1 MYGCDSWTIRKAE
14 HQRIDAFELWCWRRL
29 SLRVFRTGRSNQS
42 ILKEIKP
49 EYLSEGLFLKLKLQF
64 FGHLMQKAN
73 SSWSVGN
80 DPDAGKDWGQE
91 KKRATEA
98 EMVGWHHWL
107 NGHEF
112 EQTPGDSEEQGN
124 LVCCSP
130 LGHKESDKDWATEQ
144 QQNIIWFKNINLEE
158 KSTKSPRD

>member
-1 MYGCDSWTIRKAE
+1 MYGYDSWTIKKAE

-29 SLRVFRTGRSNQS
+29 SLRVFWTRRSNES

-80 DPDAGKDWGQE
+80 DPGAGKDWGQE
-91 KKRATEA
+91 RKRATED
-98 EMVGWHHWL
+98 EMVGWVHWL
-107 NGHEF
+107 NGPES
-112 EQTPGDSEEQGN
+112 EQTPGDLPCHSWWDR
-124 LVCCSP
+124 
-130 LGHKESDKDWATEQ
+130 KESDMTEQ
-144 QQNIIWFKNINLEE
+144 LNGHQNLHHHKITDTNLQY
-158 KSTKSPRD
+158 